1 MVPTLPVPDS
11 SLALLRDGYAFVS
24 RRCDQLGT
32 DAFRTRLLL
41 QPAVCMRG
49 AEAARIFY
57 SGERFTRTGAFPSSV
72 LRLLQDEGSVQALDG
87 EPHRHR
93 KDMFLTVLQGTG
105 SEAITGRLAEEWR
118 RAVPRWQRAGRVALY
133 DAVNEVL
140 TRTAT
145 GWAGVP
151 MTERD
156 VRLRTRE
163 LSAMVDHAGDVGPR
177 NWAARVLRNRSERWA
192 RQLVDRTRRGTLQ
205 PPPGSAL
212 AVIAAHRDTAGE
224 PLTLPAAGVELLNVL
239 RPIVAVSRYVVFA
252 ALALLRN
259 PSWYD
264 TFADGDDADLMAFV
278 DEVRRFYPFFPLIG
292 GRVHRPFS
300 WQGYDFPVGQRVLLD
315 LYGTNHDPR
324 LWPDPEAFRP
334 ERFRDWDGDPY
345 TLVPQGAGEYRDDH
359 RCPGEP
365 MTRLLIA
372 EAVRQLTRSMRY
384 RVGVQDLSISLRR
397 LPTLPASGF
406 VVSDVRPLPT
416 AVPAAG

>member
-1 MVPTLPVPDS
+1 MIPTLAVPDS
-11 SLALLRDGYAFVS
+11 SLALLRDGYAFIS
-24 RRCDQLGT
+24 QRCDRLGT

-41 QPAVCMRG
+41 EPAVCLRG

-57 SGERFTRTGAFPSSV
+57 SGERFTRTAAFPSSV
-72 LRLLQDEGSVQALDG
+72 LHLLQDEGSVQALDG

-105 SEAITGRLAEEWR
+105 SEAVTERLAEEWG
-118 RAVPRWQRAGRVALY
+118 RALPRWQRAGRVALY

-140 TRTAT
+140 TRAATA
-145 GWAGVP
+145 WAGVP
-151 MTERD
+151 MSERD

-163 LSAMVDHAGDVGPR
+163 LSAMVDRAGEVGPR

-192 RQLVDRTRRGTLQ
+192 RELVERTRTGVLQ

-212 AVIAAHRDTAGE
+212 AVIAGHRDTAGE

-252 ALALLRN
+252 ALALLRH
-259 PSWYD
+259 PSWHE
-264 TFADGDDADLMAFV
+264 TFAAGDDADLMAFV
-278 DEVRRFYPFFPLIG
+278 DEVRRYYPFFPLIG
-292 GRVHRPFS
+292 GRVRRPFS
-300 WQGYDFPVGQRVLLD
+300 WQGYDFPVGERVLLD

-324 LWPDPEAFRP
+324 LWREPEAFRP
-334 ERFRDWDGDPY
+334 ERFHDWDGDFY

-372 EAVRQLTRSMRY
+372 EAIRQLTRSMRY

-397 LPTLPASGF
+397 LPTLPASRF
-406 VVSDVRPLPT
+406 VISDVRPLT
-416 AVPAAG
+416 GAAPAAG